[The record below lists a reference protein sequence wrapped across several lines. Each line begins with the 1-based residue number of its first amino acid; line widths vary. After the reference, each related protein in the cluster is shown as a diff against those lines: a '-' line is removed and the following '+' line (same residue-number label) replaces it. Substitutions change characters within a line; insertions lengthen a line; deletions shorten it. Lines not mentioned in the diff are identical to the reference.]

1 MKLDNA
7 MTRAWAGMAA
17 RERRLLAGAGALVAL
32 ALVWLVGVQPAWRT
46 LRSAAAERAVLDA
59 QWQAMQR
66 MAAEAQTLRAAP
78 PLAPGLALQALQQA
92 TGRLGPAARVT
103 LQGDRAVLTFSGVQ
117 GDALLQWLAEAR
129 RGARAKP
136 VEANLKDDDGG
147 LSGTLIVSLGG
158 RP

>member
-1 MKLDNA
+1 
-7 MTRAWAGMAA
+7 
-17 RERRLLAGAGALVAL
+17 
-32 ALVWLVGVQPAWRT
+32 
-46 LRSAAAERAVLDA
+46 
-59 QWQAMQR
+59 
-66 MAAEAQTLRAAP
+66 
-78 PLAPGLALQALQQA
+78 
-92 TGRLGPAARVT
+92 VT